1 MPAPFFKAK
10 RAPMRLAALAGAA
23 ALGVGAFALPAQAQ
37 VTEPEIT
44 FDHPETLEAGAGFA
58 PATLDIEFGDDFEP
72 DTHTVTAILKWENQ
86 DEMHYGGV
94 STDDGFC
101 GMHATIGTLTC
112 IADKADGSLHFE
124 LEYGALHEAQPGEY
138 EFSLTIMVDDETI
151 KTLEGYT
158 EIVVP
163 DYDGQYLHG
172 AAYVDGVSPGD
183 TAAVKPDVYQQD
195 ALPEDTA
202 AVVVTLAGAEYIPH
216 NLAFPQA
223 VFDNCTELEYG
234 DVACVVTDFEDAPG
248 TGFTLSEAVPYLVN
262 QNAPGPI
269 EVCGCY
275 YTVTAIDADTLESEY
290 GGVFWDEGSDNLLG
304 LVSTG
309 ATGEFGQPYAGAI
322 TITSTPNPY
331 DLMVGDENIEGDNGD
346 EVTVTIQV
354 QNPESTWA
362 PSFFDGPGSYA
373 LVGHLPK
380 GTEFV
385 SVDSSESFYCE
396 DDADQYF
403 RETMPA
409 IEDVEGADFI
419 CILAELPALS
429 ETDVDLTVEITDEN
443 ANTKGSL
450 QIVAFGDTE
459 YPGALDGDLS
469 NNTADLTLNGNGNGS
484 GQLPKTGSSM
494 TWILAGAAAAL
505 ALGIV
510 LFVLTRRRKTT
521 PADAE

>member
-1 MPAPFFKAK
+1 MSAPFFRPE
-10 RAPMRLAALAGAA
+10 RAPLRLAALLGAA
-23 ALGVGAFALPAQAQ
+23 ALGAGAFALPAQAQ
-37 VTEPEIT
+37 PAEPEIA
-44 FDHPETLEAGAGFA
+44 FDHPEVLEAGAGFS

-72 DTHTVTAILKWENQ
+72 DAHKVTAVLEWENQ
-86 DEMHYGGV
+86 EEMHYGGV

-101 GMHATIGTLTC
+101 GMDATYNTLSC
-112 IADKADGSLHFE
+112 IAHDADGSLHFE
-124 LEYGALHEAQPGEY
+124 LEYGALDAAQAGEWGY
-138 EFSLTIMVDDETI
+138 TLTVMVDDESVAVQ
-151 KTLEGYT
+151 EGVT

-163 DYDGQYLHG
+163 DHDGQYLHG
-172 AAYVDGVSPGD
+172 GVDFDGVAPGD
-183 TAAVKPDVYQQD
+183 TAAVKPDVYQLD

-202 AVVVTLAGAEYIPH
+202 AVVVTLAGAEYLPH
-216 NLAFPQA
+216 NLAFAQA

-234 DVACVVTDFEDAPG
+234 DVACLVTDFEDAPG
-248 TGFTLSEAVPYLVN
+248 TGFTLSEPVPYLVN

-275 YTVTAIDADTLESEY
+275 YTVAAIDAETFESEY

-322 TITSTPNPY
+322 TISSTPNAY
-331 DLMVGDENIEGDNGD
+331 DLAVGDENIKGANGD
-346 EVTVTIQV
+346 EVDVTVKIE
-354 QNPESTWA
+354 NSESTWA

-380 GTEFV
+380 GTELV
-385 SVDSSESFYCE
+385 SVDDTDSYYCE

-403 RETMPA
+403 RETTPA

-419 CILAELPALS
+419 CIFAEFPALS
-429 ETDVDLTVEITDEN
+429 ETELDLTVEITD
-443 ANTKGSL
+443 AKADAKGSL
-450 QIVAFGDTE
+450 QLVAFGDTE

-469 NNTADLTLNGNGNGS
+469 NNTADLTLNADGS
-484 GQLPKTGSSM
+484 GSGKLPKTGSSM

-505 ALGIV
+505 VLGVV
-510 LFVLTRRRKTT
+510 LFVLTRRRKAT
-521 PADAE
+521 AAE